1 VKKTKQNMIDC
12 IFTTINFDLWMSKGA
27 YDIFS
32 FVINFVGPNYEP
44 KQMIMGLLGP
54 TPYG

>member
-1 VKKTKQNMIDC
+1 MIDC